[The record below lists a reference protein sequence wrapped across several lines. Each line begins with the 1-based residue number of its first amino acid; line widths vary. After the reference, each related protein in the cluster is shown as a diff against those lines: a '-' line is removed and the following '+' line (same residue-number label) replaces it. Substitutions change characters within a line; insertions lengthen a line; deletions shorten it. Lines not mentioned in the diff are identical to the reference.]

1 MQFFS
6 FVHLS
11 LITMDD
17 LTTNWNHLTL
27 TDKEGP
33 GCSLDEELRS
43 PEFVIAIK
51 LLTKRTLN
59 IDAIA
64 KTFTPI
70 WHSRNGFRVHNLGDQ
85 KVLFVFDNKVE
96 LDKVIRSE
104 PWTFDKHLIVMER
117 YDYDSNSSIDDL
129 TPDKTT
135 FWVQVHG
142 LPIKF
147 MNVKAVKKIC
157 EVLGKVIP
165 TANPNESEG
174 GNFIRVR
181 VSMDVTGPLCRG

>member
-1 MQFFS
+1 
-6 FVHLS
+6 
-11 LITMDD
+11 MDD

-27 TDKEGP
+27 TDKEDP

-51 LLTKRTLN
+51 FLTKRTLN

-64 KTFTPI
+64 KTFTPL
-70 WHSRNGFRVHNLGDQ
+70 WHSRNGFRVHNLGDH
-85 KVLFVFDNKVE
+85 KVLFVFDNKAE

-147 MNVKAVKKIC
+147 MNVKAVEKIC
-157 EVLGKVIP
+157 EVLGKVTP